1 MDAALKSIVGESPR
15 IEKVMSGLSSAGAP
29 VYSRIGY
36 LLVADVGANKI
47 LRWSAGSVSTFRENS
62 NGANGLTFDHQGRL
76 LAAEKGRVTRTE
88 KDGKIIALAP
98 NDATDL
104 VYAIDGNIY
113 FAGGNAVYQITRKGG
128 AGVASRECERPTGV
142 ALSPNQQQL
151 YVADGAKRNVRVF
164 DIAADGALRAGRLF
178 GEAKSGVA
186 GGIGGIK
193 TDESGN
199 VWLAAA
205 DGIWVFDKQG
215 KVLGTVAIP
224 EPPVNLNWGEGF
236 RNVFVTAKTSVYK
249 IDARTNGA
257 RTF

>member
-1 MDAALKSIVGESPR
+1 MDPALKSIVGESPK

-36 LLVADVGANKI
+36 LLVSDVGAGKI
-47 LRWSAGSVSTFRENS
+47 LKWSAGSVSTFREKS
-62 NGANGLTFDHQGRL
+62 NGANGITFDHQGRL
-76 LAAEKGRVTRTE
+76 LAAENARVTRTE
-88 KDGKIIALAP
+88 KDGRVTVLAP
-98 NDATDL
+98 NEAMDL
-104 VYAIDGNIY
+104 VYAIDGNTYFIGGAAIY
-113 FAGGNAVYQITRKGG
+113 RIKPKGG
-128 AGVASRECERPTGV
+128 ATVVSRECERPMGV

-151 YVADGAKRNVRVF
+151 LVADGAQRNVRVF
-164 DIAADGALRAGRLF
+164 DIAGDGTLKAGRVF
-178 GEAKSGVA
+178 GEVKPGIT
-186 GGIGGIK
+186 GGLK

-205 DGIWVFDKQG
+205 DGIRVLDKQG
-215 KVLGTVAIP
+215 KILGTIAIP
-224 EPPVNLNWGEGF
+224 EPPNNLNWGEGF